1 MEKKTYYKYLF
12 IVSAIWNWVAGILFI
27 AAGLGEP
34 VSLLQ
39 SLYVGLGNT
48 ILLVGIGFF
57 FVSRDVK
64 KNNAIALMGIIGK
77 FIAFISVLI
86 YFSLGVGDLTTVIAG
101 TIDLIFALLFI
112 EFLKGVKRLE

>member
-12 IVSAIWNWVAGILFI
+12 IVAAIWNWVAGILFI
-27 AAGLGEP
+27 AEGLGEP

-39 SLYVGLGNT
+39 ALYVGLGNT
-48 ILLVGIGFF
+48 ILLGGIGFF
-57 FVSRDVK
+57 FVSLDVK
-64 KNNAIALMGIIGK
+64 KNNGIALMGIIGK

-86 YFSLGVGDLTTVIAG
+86 YFSLGVGDTFTVIAG

-112 EFLKGVKRLE
+112 EFLKGVKRLD